1 MAEVID
7 YWPDRK
13 PTQEAQM
20 VYPWEH
26 WTKLDEKGAGDIWLA
41 ELGIDF
47 PATHTVM
54 RFRVTLYKRAQVVT
68 KQRRAK
74 AKKALVVKGGSV
86 SMEPIYDQ
94 LKVRVVIVSETQVA
108 FQFFEGDEPPV
119 VKQGRAVVPR
129 IRRKNLNTKPVPL
142 VEKADIRGATV

>member
-7 YWPDRK
+7 YWPQRK

-26 WTKLDEKGAGDIWLA
+26 WTKLDQNGAGDIWLA

-54 RFRVTLYKRAQVVT
+54 RFRVTLYKRAQVIT

-74 AKKALVVKGGSV
+74 ATKALMVSGDSV
-86 SMEPIYDQ
+86 SMQPVYKPM
-94 LKVRVVIVSETQVA
+94 KVRVVIVSETQVA
-108 FQFFEGDEPPV
+108 FQFYEGDEPPEV
-119 VKQGRAVVPR
+119 RQGKAVVPYV
-129 IRRKNLNTKPVPL
+129 RRKNLNTKPIPL
-142 VEKADIRGATV
+142 VEKADIR